1 MTGRVIK
8 RLFILLIVLAV
19 VNGCRRHETSASQK
33 GTPVTTHEI
42 APATA
47 RPSPTGTDAMTET
60 VEVEDSRSE
69 EDGGSTAAPSTSTV
83 KPAPKSTPKPTAKTT
98 KKH

>member
-8 RLFILLIVLAV
+8 RLLILFTVLLAV
-19 VNGCRRHETSASQK
+19 TGCRRHDSSASQK

-47 RPSPTGTDAMTET
+47 RPAPTGTDAMTET

-69 EDGGSTAAPSTSTV
+69 EDGGSTAAPAGT
-83 KPAPKSTPKPTAKTT
+83 KAAPKPPARPA

>member
-1 MTGRVIK
+1 MTGPVIK
-8 RLFILLIVLAV
+8 RLLILFTVLAV
-19 VNGCRRHETSASQK
+19 VTGCRRHDSSASQK
-33 GTPVTTHEI
+33 GTSVTTHEI

-69 EDGGSTAAPSTSTV
+69 EDGGSTAAPSKSPAKTAS
-83 KPAPKSTPKPTAKTT
+83 KPPAKAPK
-98 KKH
+98 KH

>member
-1 MTGRVIK
+1 MTARVIK
-8 RLFILLIVLAV
+8 RLFIFFSILMAIA
-19 VNGCRRHETSASQK
+19 GCRRHEAPASQK

-69 EDGGSTAAPSTSTV
+69 EDGGSTAAPRAP
-83 KPAPKSTPKPTAKTT
+83 KPAPKPPAKPA